1 MRDNKMKNNLEEKI
15 DTANDRIKEL
25 QILIEHWQNALK
37 NKSNN
42 K

>member
-1 MRDNKMKNNLEEKI
+1 MKNNLEEKI

-25 QILIEHWQNALK
+25 QILIEHWKDALK
-37 NKSNN
+37 KQSTT